1 MFSFSIDLAVRN
13 EELRKRFEMNP
24 SAVSSVPTP
33 VPAPVSQARA
43 VPGSAPNQ
51 PINQDELVRIFN
63 TALVASHAGPTRDFS
78 NEIYELMENP
88 AFRAILGTV
97 RQFARLQGLSERQA
111 AEQIITTFRKMD
123 RVWSDYVFH
132 EGVERLKGSS

>member
-1 MFSFSIDLAVRN
+1 
-13 EELRKRFEMNP
+13 MNP
-24 SAVSSVPTP
+24 SAVSSVPSPHGSHGSHTIAHA
-33 VPAPVSQARA
+33 PAAAA
-43 VPGSAPNQ
+43 VP
-51 PINQDELVRIFN
+51 NQDELVRVFN
-63 TALVASHAGPTRDFS
+63 TALVGTQAGAPRDFS
-78 NEIYELMENP
+78 NEIFELMENP
-88 AFRAILGTV
+88 AFRAILGAV